1 MVKVVFV
8 CLGNI
13 CRSPMA
19 EAIFRQLVRDEGL
32 ADQIEVDSAGTSDWH
47 IDSIPHEGTRKI
59 LNEYQIPVDGMKARQ
74 FRSEDLDEFDYI
86 IAMDRS
92 NIENMQ
98 AIHKQGDQ
106 DKVILLLDL
115 IEDTDDK
122 DVPDPF
128 FTGDFDQTYDLVTKG
143 TQALLEKIKREQQL

>member
-19 EAIFRQLVRDEGL
+19 EAIFRQLVEKEGL
-32 ADQIEVDSAGTSDWH
+32 AEQIEVDSAGTSDWH

-59 LNEYQIPVDGMKARQ
+59 LNEHQISFDGMKARQ
-74 FRSEDLDEFDYI
+74 FRSEDLTDFDYI

-92 NIENMQ
+92 NIDNMKD
-98 AIHKQGDQ
+98 IHQQDDQ

-115 IEDTDDK
+115 IDDTDIK

-128 FTGDFDQTYDLVTKG
+128 FTGDFDQTYDLVTRG
-143 TQALLEKIKREQQL
+143 TQALLEKIKLEKNL